1 MKGMLMKTMLASSAW
16 RRVLLVLTVSALASG
31 CAGLRV
37 VDSDVS
43 AFAQWPGPPPAPGA
57 RYRFERL
64 PSQQAVPLPGALSG
78 AELSQDHLEAIARA
92 ALAKVGLLNDPAAP
106 DLNVQ
111 VSASTRSLQRYPYD
125 GRVFGTPGVALGA
138 GSAGSFI
145 GFHFPM
151 TLYESPLYLREVNI
165 VMRDARG
172 SAVVYETRAAHSGL
186 WSDAQQV
193 LPAMFDAALQ
203 GFPLPPA
210 GLRRVNVEISR

>member
-1 MKGMLMKTMLASSAW
+1 MKTRVMKAMVMVSAW
-16 RRVLLVLTVSALASG
+16 RLVFLALTVSALASG

-64 PSQQAVPLPGALSG
+64 PSQQAMPLPGALSG
-78 AELSQDHLEAIARA
+78 AELSQDQIEAVARV
-92 ALAKVGLLNDPAAP
+92 ALAKVGLLNDAAAP

-125 GRVFGTPGVALGA
+125 GRVFGAPGVALGA
-138 GSAGSFI
+138 GSAGNFI
-145 GFHFPM
+145 GFQFPLM
-151 TLYESPLYLREVNI
+151 LYESPLYLRDVSI

-210 GLRRVNVEISR
+210 GLRRVNVEIPR